1 MTLFAALVKISKF
14 GKQEEMIDFNK
25 KSNADI

>member
-1 MTLFAALVKISKF
+1 MTLFAALVNIAKF

-25 KSNADI
+25 KTAPDF